1 MTRRTKPD
9 APPTDGNTRQ
19 AASIAAQPGA
29 ARGEL
34 TQASAWSLM
43 PKDRKAQGVLQ
54 QRARL
59 LAASPETQRA
69 QASHRYVRFRLG
81 PAELYG
87 IPYAHLE
94 EIICCADVT
103 RVPCTPPAIAGVTN
117 YRGELLT
124 LLDLKQFFHTDA
136 APPGADTQAI
146 VVHAGRALCG
156 LVVDDIEGDAE
167 YAADSL
173 DPPLSS
179 GGVSNLDHVLGVHQG
194 QVTILNIAALLDDPA
209 LLINETVA

>member
-1 MTRRTKPD
+1 MTHRTKHD
-9 APPTDGNTRQ
+9 ATAPGAKQQP
-19 AASIAAQPGA
+19 AASVAPQPGV
-29 ARGEL
+29 ARADL
-34 TQASAWSLM
+34 LQASAWSLM
-43 PKDRKAQGVLQ
+43 PRGREAQAVLQ
-54 QRARL
+54 QRARVM
-59 LAASPETQRA
+59 AASPEVQRA
-69 QASHRYVRFRLG
+69 LVSHRYVRFRLG

-94 EIICCADVT
+94 EVIRCADIT
-103 RVPCTPPAIAGVTN
+103 RVPCTPPAIAGVAN

-124 LLDLKQFFHTDA
+124 LLDLKQFFRADA

-173 DPPLSS
+173 DPALSS

-194 QVTILNIAALLDDPA
+194 RITILNIAALLNDPA
-209 LLINETVA
+209 LLINEIVA

>member
-9 APPTDGNTRQ
+9 ATEPGGKKQP
-19 AASIAAQPGA
+19 AASGAPQARA
-29 ARGEL
+29 ARGDL

-43 PKDRKAQGVLQ
+43 PKGREAQSVLQ

-69 QASHRYVRFRLG
+69 QATQRYVRFRLG
-81 PAELYG
+81 SSELYG

-94 EIICCADVT
+94 EIIRCADVT
-103 RVPCTPPAIAGVTN
+103 RVPCTPPGIAGVTN

-124 LLDLKQFFHTDA
+124 LLDLKQFFRTDE
-136 APPGADTQAI
+136 APPGEDTQAV

-173 DPPLSS
+173 EPPLSS
-179 GGVSNLDHVLGVHQG
+179 GGVSNMDHVLGVHQG
-194 QVTILNIAALLDDPA
+194 RVTILNIAALLDDPT